1 MSVPEAWASRE
12 HGSFDSREDV
22 ALAMAFARL
31 PPERVEVITDAPAI
45 ASYAAWERRPPRRRR
60 GFRHHPPGPRHASR
74 SAPGPNRPN
83 G

>member
-12 HGSFDSREDV
+12 HGSFDFREDV

-45 ASYAAWERRPPRRRR
+45 ASYAAWE
-60 GFRHHPPGPRHASR
+60 
-74 SAPGPNRPN
+74 
-83 G
+83 